1 MLALLFLA
9 CCAALA
15 AGYFIYGRFM
25 ERNLDVRA
33 DRVAPSV
40 TLQDGVD
47 YVPTKTAVLFGHHF
61 SSIAGAGPI
70 VGPIIAGLA
79 FGWFPALLWILVGSI
94 FIGGVH
100 DFTALIAS
108 LRHRARSIGEMCRDL
123 LNPAAYYV
131 FLIFIWLT
139 LMYVQI
145 VFMDL
150 TASTFVPV
158 TQPETADL
166 QLHQGGVVATASM
179 LYIGLAVLFGLSLY
193 RFNVPVGKATLIFV
207 PLVFLALWVSHLLP
221 LRADRIPE
229 ALLLGNAKNT
239 WLAVL
244 IVYCFLASILPVWI
258 LLQPRDYLSS
268 FLLYACV
275 GGGVVGLLTS
285 AAQGTVAIRYNPF
298 SGWTHPEL
306 KGMFPAL
313 FITIACGAV
322 SGFHSIVAS
331 GTTSKQLSNEKS
343 ARTVAYGGMLV
354 EAVLGLV
361 ALATVMVLAD
371 KPAGKT
377 PVAIFAGGLGD
388 FLAALHIPR
397 QAAVTFGLMAVS
409 SFLLTTLDTCTRL
422 ARFIFEEIFGLSG
435 RLARYAGTAASL
447 LLPALVVFR
456 QIPGPGGK
464 LMPAWQ
470 AVWPAFGATNQLLAA
485 LALLVVYA
493 WLRRSGKRSGYV
505 LLPMLF
511 MCVTTVT
518 ALTQLAILNL
528 FHKGSLLVGAI
539 CLVLDLLAV
548 ALIISTAWNLLRRR
562 PAPVGFTPA
571 PN

>member
-1 MLALLFLA
+1 MLGWLFLA

-15 AGYFIYGRFM
+15 AAYFIYGRFL
-25 ERNLDVRA
+25 ERNLDIRA
-33 DRVAPSV
+33 DRVTPSV
-40 TLQDGVD
+40 TLQDGMD
-47 YVPTKTAVLFGHHF
+47 YVPTRTSVLFGHHF

-79 FGWFPALLWILVGSI
+79 FGWFPALLWILAGSI

-100 DFTALIAS
+100 DFTALVAS
-108 LRHRARSIGEMCRDL
+108 LRHRARSIGELCRDL
-123 LNPAAYYV
+123 LNPSAYYV
-131 FLIFIWLT
+131 FLVFIWLT
-139 LMYVQI
+139 LMYVEI

-150 TASTFVPV
+150 TASTFAPA

-166 QLHQGGVVATASM
+166 QLHQGGVVATASA
-179 LYIGLAVLFGLSLY
+179 LYLLLAVLFGLTVY
-193 RFNVPVGKATLIFV
+193 RFKVSIGRATLVFV

-221 LRADRIPE
+221 LRADRLPE
-229 ALLLGNAKNT
+229 VWLLGSAKNT

-244 IVYCFLASILPVWI
+244 LVYCFFASILPVWV

-275 GGGVVGLLTS
+275 GGGVAGLLVSS
-285 AAQGTVAIRYNPF
+285 ARGTVAIQYNPF
-298 SGWTHPEL
+298 TGWSNPEL
-306 KGMFPAL
+306 KGLFPAL

-354 EAVLGLV
+354 EAVLALV
-361 ALATVMVLAD
+361 ALAAVMIMAD
-371 KPAGKT
+371 KPAGRN
-377 PVAIFAGGLGD
+377 PVAIFAGGLGE
-388 FLAALHIPR
+388 FLSALHVPR
-397 QAAVTFGLMAVS
+397 QAAVTFGLLAVS

-422 ARFIFEEIFGLSG
+422 ARFIFEELFGLSG
-435 RLARYAGTAASL
+435 RTARYAGTLASL
-447 LLPALVVFR
+447 ALPALVVFR
-456 QIPGPGGK
+456 QVAGPGGK

-470 AVWPAFGATNQLLAA
+470 AIWPAFGATNQLLAA

-493 WLRRSGKRSGYV
+493 WLRRNGKRTVYV

-511 MCVTTVT
+511 MCASTLT
-518 ALTQLAILNL
+518 ALTQLAVLNL
-528 FHKGSLLVGAI
+528 FRKGSLLVGSL
-539 CLVLDLLAV
+539 CLFLALLAA
-548 ALIISTAWNLLRRR
+548 ALILNTGWNLLRPR
-562 PAPVGFTPA
+562 PAPVGFA
-571 PN
+571 PDTK

>member
-15 AGYFIYGRFM
+15 AGYVIYGRFM

-33 DRVAPSV
+33 DRVPPSV
-40 TLQDGVD
+40 THRDGVD
-47 YVPTKTAVLFGHHF
+47 YVPTRTAVLFGHHF

-123 LNPAAYYV
+123 LNPTAYYL

-145 VFMDL
+145 VFLDL

-158 TQPETADL
+158 TQPETADV

-179 LYIGLAVLFGLSLY
+179 LYIVLAVLFGLALY
-193 RFNVPVGKATLIFV
+193 RFNAPVGKATLVFV
-207 PLVFLALWVSHLLP
+207 PLVFLALWISHLLP
-221 LRADRIPE
+221 LRADRIPG
-229 ALLLGNAKNT
+229 ALILGNAKNT

-244 IVYCFLASILPVWI
+244 LVYCFLASILPVWI

-285 AAQGTVAIRYNPF
+285 AAQGTVSIRYNPF

-306 KGMFPAL
+306 KGLFPAL

-371 KPAGKT
+371 KPVGKT
-377 PVAIFAGGLGD
+377 PVAVFAGGLGD
-388 FLAALHIPR
+388 FLSSLHVPR

-435 RLARYAGTAASL
+435 LFARLAGTVASL
-447 LLPALVVFR
+447 ALPALVVFR
-456 QIPGPGGK
+456 QVPGPGGK

-493 WLRRSGKRSGYV
+493 WLRRSGKRSAYV
-505 LLPMLF
+505 LVPMLF

-518 ALTQLAILNL
+518 ALSQLAVLNL
-528 FHKGSLLVGAI
+528 FHGGSLLVGAI

-548 ALIISTAWNLLRRR
+548 ALIFSTAWTLVRRR
-562 PAPVGFTPA
+562 AAPAGFTPD
-571 PN
+571 PK